1 MEKLVAKASDRMEKS
16 IASTKQKFAGIRTGR
31 ANTGLLENVMVE
43 AYGATMPL
51 NQLGM
56 LTVPDAQ
63 MLMISPFDITTIGA
77 IEKAIMNSNLGL
89 TPQNDGRVI
98 RIPLPRLNEERR
110 KELDRIVRQEA
121 EEGRIS
127 LRNIRR
133 EVLDEAKKD
142 KEFSEDDHKR
152 IQTEVQKVTDK
163 YSAKIE
169 ELLENKLKEIKEI

>member
-1 MEKLVAKASDRMEKS
+1 MDQILAKTTDRMERS
-16 IASTKQKFAGIRTGR
+16 IASTKQKFAGVRTGR
-31 ANTGLLENVMVE
+31 ANTGLLDNVMVE

-56 LTVPDAQ
+56 VTVPDAQ
-63 MLMISPFDITTIGA
+63 MLMISPFDISTVGA

-121 EEGRIS
+121 EEGRIA

-133 EVLDEAKKD
+133 EVLDDVKKN
-142 KEFSEDDHKR
+142 KEFSEDDQKR
-152 IQTEVQKVTDK
+152 IQAEVQKVTDK
-163 YSAKIE
+163 YTAKIE
-169 ELLENKLKEIKEI
+169 ELLENKLKELKEI